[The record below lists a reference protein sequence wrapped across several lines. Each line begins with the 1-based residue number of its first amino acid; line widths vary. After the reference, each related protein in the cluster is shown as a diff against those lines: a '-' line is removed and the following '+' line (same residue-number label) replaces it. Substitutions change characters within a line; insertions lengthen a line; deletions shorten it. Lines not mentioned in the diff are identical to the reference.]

1 MNKISMAQ
9 IDPNG
14 LCNSEC
20 WFCPV
25 AYSPNPEIGKKNMP
39 IEKLEDILRQLV
51 EGKGEFVDNNFNFI
65 YTAHYNEILLYK
77 HFEEM
82 LGLFRCYGFQT
93 IVLTNGTPLTR
104 AKTDI
109 IKQYK
114 DVVYGICF
122 NTPSANAERWS
133 KMVNMPEK
141 MFERLKD
148 NISYAIE
155 QLPEMVAEGRISVQ
169 VNGMNQM
176 SLTEYG
182 GWLDMLPN
190 APKINLDPE
199 TGSLATEVKEFKE
212 MFPELSIYG
221 MPSLIDRAGH
231 LDKHQVIT
239 NIKGIQTYAKQNK
252 TKVIAC
258 GNGIEVGGRPKGW
271 IHINANGD
279 MFICCNDYDF
289 ESIYGNVNEK
299 PIKDIWM
306 SKEHLDMIDKSFNS
320 LCRTC
325 AAAVWE

>member
-39 IEKLEDILRQLV
+39 IEKLDEILRQLV
-51 EGKGEFVDNNFNFI
+51 EGKGDFVSEDFSFI
-65 YTAHYNEILLYK
+65 YTAHYNEVLLYK
-77 HFEEM
+77 YFEEM
-82 LGLFRCYGFQT
+82 LGLFRCYGFKT
-93 IVLTNGTPLTR
+93 MILTNGTPLTR

-109 IKQYK
+109 IKQYQ

-133 KMVNMPEK
+133 KMVNLPEK

-155 QLPEMVAEGRISVQ
+155 QLPEMFNEKRISIQ
-169 VNGMNQM
+169 VNGLNQM

-182 GWLDMLPN
+182 GWLDILPN
-190 APKINLDPE
+190 APAIDLDLE
-199 TGSLATEVKEFKE
+199 NGSLATEVKEFVDL
-212 MFPELSIYG
+212 FPGMQVYS

-239 NIKGIQTYAKQNK
+239 NIKGIQNYTKKDK
-252 TKVIAC
+252 TRVIGC

-289 ESIYGNVNEK
+289 ESIYGNVNDK

-306 SKEHLDMIDKSFNS
+306 SQEHLDMIDKSFNS
-320 LCRTC
+320 MCKTC
-325 AAAVWE
+325 AAAIWE